1 MLNNKKKTKTPLEI
15 LVNNQKNKPPSKI
28 LVNNQNTKLTKDIKN
43 MSIDNNIKIDN
54 YIMTK
59 NLILYSYSKFSKSPQ
74 IKTQN
79 FYYFLQKGLIAS
91 KNNIYYFI
99 ISGHEIER
107 ELEEELERKQTEI
120 NSKFPNTFNI
130 VKRDNIGFDFG
141 AYSDIIL
148 KVDYKSYDYFFC
160 INDSVRG
167 PFLPHW
173 SPEQNWI
180 SIFSSLFD
188 KDVKLVGPTLNYYR
202 GRPHINSEFFVL
214 DKIGLD
220 IAIKKNIFS
229 KNYITDFGQLCQNCE
244 VGLSSNILDAGY
256 NIKCLCEAY
265 KGVDFRKHRG
275 SSYNESTLMANLNR
289 GGDPLYTNHY
299 YDRNINIYE
308 VIFIKA
314 NRNIDNY
321 LVDKYGEWSL
331 FGNKEYSNK

>member
-1 MLNNKKKTKTPLEI
+1 
-15 LVNNQKNKPPSKI
+15 
-28 LVNNQNTKLTKDIKN
+28 
-43 MSIDNNIKIDN
+43 
-54 YIMTK
+54 MTN
-59 NLILYSYSKFSKSPQ
+59 NLILYSYSKFSKSQ
-74 IKTQN
+74 KIKTQN

-99 ISGHEIER
+99 ISGNEIEMK
-107 ELEEELERKQTEI
+107 LEEELKRKQTEI
-120 NSKFPNTFNI
+120 NNKFPNTFNI

-141 AYSDIIL
+141 AYSDIIFK
-148 KVDYKSYDYFFC
+148 KVDYKSYDYLFC

-167 PFLPHW
+167 PFFPHW

-202 GRPHINSEFFVL
+202 GKPHINSEFFVL
-214 DKIGLD
+214 DKTGLE

-229 KNYITDFGQLCQNCE
+229 KNYITNLNEVAQKCE

-265 KGVDFRKHRG
+265 KEVNFRKYRG
-275 SSYNESTLMANLNR
+275 NNYKESTLMANFTK
-289 GGDPLYTNHY
+289 GGDPLYTNCY

-321 LVDKYGEWSL
+321 LVDKYHEWSL